1 MSNNKIVISEEDC
14 NASAAQRVE
23 LHQEKPQ
30 VSSEPQSESIHSN
43 RHSSDIITVITIP
56 EDRNDD
62 SVNKKIEK
70 RFQLFTLLN
79 ICIGISVIVVIGFLL
94 LLVARQRNDNIA
106 IETKLA
112 QKAPSGVVVVA
123 MDSHTTTLFLSFN
136 ESGIGSG
143 VVIAQN
149 KNYQLILTNRHV
161 VTDSSGNIAQNL
173 KVITKNHH
181 SSEAEVVGLPK
192 DSNIDLA
199 LLLIKKLPDLSP
211 IWKIGRTNNI
221 SQGEK
226 VIAIGHPLE
235 FDFSI
240 TNGIISGIRSNYV
253 IQHSAAINP
262 GNSGGPLFNSKGDI
276 IGINT
281 AVIKDSQGIFL
292 AFSADYVLYRQKWT
306 YSKDISDILGK
317 ISH

>member
-14 NASAAQRVE
+14 NASIAHGAE
-23 LHQEKPQ
+23 LHREETQ
-30 VSSEPQSESIHSN
+30 VSSDPQFENLHSE
-43 RHSSDIITVITIP
+43 RHSSDIITFISIP
-56 EDRNDD
+56 EERDDD
-62 SVNKKIEK
+62 SVTNKIEK

-79 ICIGISVIVVIGFLL
+79 ICIGISVIAVIGILL
-94 LLVARQRNDNIA
+94 ILIVYQQNNNRT
-106 IETKLA
+106 IETQLA
-112 QKAPSGVVVVA
+112 QKASSGVVVVSS
-123 MDSHTTTLFLSFN
+123 DSHTTNMFMTFN

-149 KNYQLILTNRHV
+149 KDYQLILTNRHV
-161 VTDSSGNIAQNL
+161 ITDSHGNIAQNL
-173 KVITKNHH
+173 TVITKKRHA
-181 SSEAEVVGLPK
+181 SKADVVGLPK

-211 IWKIGRTNNI
+211 TWKIGRINNI

-235 FDFSI
+235 FEFSI
-240 TNGIISGIRSNYV
+240 TNGIISGIRSNYI

-306 YSKDISDILGK
+306 YRKDISEMLGK